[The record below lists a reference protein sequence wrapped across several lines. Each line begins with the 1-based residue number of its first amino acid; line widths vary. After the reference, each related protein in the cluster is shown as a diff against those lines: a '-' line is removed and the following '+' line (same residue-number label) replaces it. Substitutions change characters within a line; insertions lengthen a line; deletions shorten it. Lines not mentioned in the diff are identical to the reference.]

1 MHSAIVVFPGSNCV
15 AEMERFLRLY
25 FKQTPAMIWHKDTKV
40 PEADLYVL
48 PGGFSYGDY
57 LRAGALAS
65 ISPVMNEIKKKVK
78 KGNKVLGICNGFQI
92 LCETKLLPGTLRI
105 NDNKTKGPKMPIGT
119 IYRNFICKSVL
130 LEPHDYLMPSVLL
143 EPHDFLIPI
152 AHGEGNYYHSKPKSV
167 NVAFTYKDNPNGSVN
182 DIAGIFNK
190 KGNVLGM
197 MPHPERAFED
207 YHCSQDGYKV
217 LDMFI
222 Q

>member
-15 AEMERFLRLY
+15 AETERFLRLY
-25 FKQTPAMIWHKDTKV
+25 FQQTPIMIWHKDTKI

-48 PGGFSYGDY
+48 PGGFCYGDY

-105 NDNKTKGPKMPIGT
+105 NDNKTKGPKIPIAT

-130 LEPHDYLMPSVLL
+130 LEPHNY
-143 EPHDFLIPI
+143 LIPI
-152 AHGEGNYYHSKPKSV
+152 AHGEGNYYHPKPKNV
-167 NVAFTYKDNPNGSVN
+167 NVAFTYKDNPNGTVK

-207 YHCSQDGYKV
+207 YHCSQDGNKV